1 MGELEREGE
10 VRKKRREWEVVEH
23 CSADKLMQQSR
34 LSQQHT
40 PSLAQCLRG
49 LVPVHGS
56 PGDRLPRT
64 KQSQPKYFLLL
75 KLGSLP
81 TRES

>member
-1 MGELEREGE
+1 MGEVEREGE
-10 VRKKRREWEVVEH
+10 VRKKRSEWEVVEH

-56 PGDRLPRT
+56 PGGTGSPAQNNRNRNIFGPKIRLASDT
-64 KQSQPKYFLLL
+64 
-75 KLGSLP
+75 
-81 TRES
+81 